1 MATARRRFLINRT
14 YSRLWFGQA
23 TSTLGDFVFS
33 TTLVLWVATDLAEG
47 RSWAPA
53 AVGGIQLSVGAAVL
67 VFGPLAGVFVDR
79 WDPLRTMLGTE
90 VVRGGLV
97 ALLTAVSLLPRDALP
112 VWAWL
117 ALLYVVVF
125 GLTATGQF
133 FAPARFATIRETVPG
148 EADRARAAGI
158 AQATAATVTIAGPPL
173 AAPLMFGIGFQ
184 WALVLN
190 AVSYAVSYAAIRS
203 VRHEVVVDRAARAA
217 RPGLRAEF
225 AAGLKVFAGS
235 PFLVAL
241 LAIAVIG
248 QLGVGAVNTLNLF
261 FLTGNLGSPAGL
273 YGFLGATLG
282 IGGIV
287 GALCAGRVVQWI
299 GARTTTWVGLI
310 IGGVLLFVY
319 SRQTGFAFGV
329 VALFATILPITILNT
344 AMSPLLLAAAPQ
356 EYTGRVFA
364 VFYPVTR
371 LASVV
376 AATAAGWFASVV
388 PVDFSASVAGVR
400 FGQIDTVFAVSAV
413 LLVLAGL
420 YARVRLP
427 HGEPAAMP
435 TANRSATAGSSLRER
450 DQPSPDREQ
459 PR

>member
-1 MATARRRFLINRT
+1 MPRLLINRT
-14 YSRLWFGQA
+14 YARLWFGQA

-33 TTLVLWVATDLAEG
+33 TTLVLWVATDLAAD
-47 RSWAPA
+47 RPWAPA
-53 AVGGIQLSVGAAVL
+53 AVGGIQLAVGAAVL

-79 WDPLRTMLGTE
+79 WDPLRTMLTTE

-97 ALLTAVSLLPRDALP
+97 ALLTVVSLLPRDALP
-112 VWAWL
+112 IWAWL

-158 AQATAATVTIAGPPL
+158 AQATSATVTIAGPPL
-173 AAPLMFGIGFQ
+173 AAPLMFGIGIQ

-190 AVSYAVSYAAIRS
+190 AASYAVSYIAIRS
-203 VRHEVVVDRAARAA
+203 VRHEVVVRRAARAA

-225 AAGLKVFAGS
+225 VAGLKVFAGS

-261 FLTGNLGSPAGL
+261 FLTGNLASPAEL

-287 GALCAGRVVQWI
+287 GALCAGRVVQWV

-310 IGGVLLFVY
+310 LGGVLLFVY
-319 SRQTGFAFGV
+319 SRQTEFAFGV

-344 AMSPLLLAAAPQ
+344 AMSPLLLTAAPQ
-356 EYTGRVFA
+356 EFTGRVFA

-388 PVDFSASVAGVR
+388 PADFGASLAGVR
-400 FGQIDTVFAVSAV
+400 FGQIDTVFAASAV

-420 YARVRLP
+420 YARARLP
-427 HGEPAAMP
+427 QPERAPEPV
-435 TANRSATAGSSLRER
+435 E
-450 DQPSPDREQ
+450 